1 MLRAEPS
8 NPQFRYQHALV
19 RSSAARIHAD
29 TGNPL
34 EGARLLDEALAG
46 LEAEIKI
53 DPPTKPR
60 DATSCCSPP
69 PAPACAGRLITPA
82 NAAALRRMLDNFR
95 LPSSWPATSISRA
108 GAPKPPTP
116 PAASGA

>member
-1 MLRAEPS
+1 MR
-8 NPQFRYQHALV
+8 LV
-19 RSSAARIHAD
+19 GARIHAD

-34 EGARLLDEALAG
+34 EGARLLDEGLAG

-69 PAPACAGRLITPA
+69 PAPACAGRLSPRPPTLR
-82 NAAALRRMLDNFR
+82 ALRRMLDNF
-95 LPSSWPATSISRA
+95 
-108 GAPKPPTP
+108 P
-116 PAASGA
+116 PAEQLAGDFYLSRWRAEAAYAAGRAAPDAAEQLRSPRRLKA